1 MPLHD
6 QEEIAH
12 WKEQVHLVKNPV
24 LRWLLVAFGTIFL
37 GLGILGIVLPILPTT
52 PFLLL
57 TAGCYAYGSEK
68 FYIALMDNRWFGP
81 YIRDWRDKK
90 GIPMK
95 TKLWVIGVLVVTMG
109 ISIIFFVDFTPAK
122 YIMASI
128 GAFITWYIWKQPTKR
143 TEDTAVA
150 LEDD

>member
-12 WKEQVHLVKNPV
+12 WKEQVHLVKNPL
-24 LRWLLVAFGTIFL
+24 LRLLLVAVGTACL
-37 GLGILGIVLPILPTT
+37 ALGILGIVLPILPTT
-52 PFLLL
+52 PFLIL
-57 TAGCYAYGSEK
+57 TAACYAYGSER

-122 YIMASI
+122 IAMAGI
-128 GAFITWYIWKQPTKR
+128 GLFITWYIWKQPTKKR
-143 TEDTAVA
+143 ENTAAAPQED
-150 LEDD
+150 